1 MTRNQFKAALIAL
14 HGTMAPAKVAQ
25 MLGQNGDQAKY
36 IVQAAIRNGEI
47 QGLGRG
53 FRNHAPKAAKAK
65 DLFVFRSS
73 RA

>member
-1 MTRNQFKAALIAL
+1 MTRNELKEVLLKF
-14 HGTMAPAKVAQ
+14 HGVIPPAIVAQ
-25 MLGQNGDQAKY
+25 ALGENGDTAKY

-47 QGLGRG
+47 KGLGRG

>member
-1 MTRNQFKAALIAL
+1 MTNSQFKSALIAL

>member
-1 MTRNQFKAALIAL
+1 MTRDDLKKALIL
-14 HGTMAPAKVAQ
+14 NHGVISPDRYAAMIGINAGIARSIVAK
-25 MLGQNGDQAKY
+25 
-36 IVQAAIRNGEI
+36 AIKDKEI

-53 FRNHAPKAAKAK
+53 FRNHAPKAAKAE

>member
-1 MTRNQFKAALIAL
+1 MTNSQFKSALIAL
-14 HGTMAPAKVAQ
+14 HGTMSPAKVAQ
-25 MLGQNGDQAKY
+25 MLGQNGDHAKY
-36 IVQAAIRNGEI
+36 IVQSAIRNGEL

>member
-1 MTRNQFKAALIAL
+1 MTNSQFKAALIAT
-14 HGTMAPAKVAQ
+14 HGTISPAKLAQ

-47 QGLGRG
+47 NGLGRG
-53 FRNHAPKAAKAK
+53 FRNHAPKAAKAQ

>member
-1 MTRNQFKAALIAL
+1 MTRNEFKATLIAL

-25 MLGQNGDQAKY
+25 MLGQNGADAAY
-36 IVQAAIRNGEI
+36 LVQAAIRKGEL

>member
-1 MTRNQFKAALIAL
+1 MTNSQFKATLIAL

-53 FRNHAPKAAKAK
+53 FRNHTPKAAKAK

>member
-1 MTRNQFKAALIAL
+1 MTRNQFKAALIAT
-14 HGTMAPAKVAQ
+14 HGTISPAKLAQ
-25 MLGQNGDQAKY
+25 MLGQNGDDAKY
-36 IVQAAIRNGEI
+36 IVQSAIKQGEI
-47 QGLGRG
+47 QGLGKG